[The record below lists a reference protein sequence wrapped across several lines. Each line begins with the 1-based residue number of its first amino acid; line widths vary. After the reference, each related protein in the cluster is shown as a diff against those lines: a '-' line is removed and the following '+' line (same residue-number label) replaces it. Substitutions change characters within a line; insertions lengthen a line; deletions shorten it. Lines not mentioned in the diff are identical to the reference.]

1 MGSPPSNAATKTGV
15 FNETLAL
22 SGTGTISGG
31 ASDVGTGYTVAG
43 MTLSDGFGAASNY
56 SIDGSVE
63 GDVTAKVVNISGSR
77 ADDGTTAVAS
87 SVFTTIETGT
97 GQTLN
102 LSGSATAAQSTP
114 GVGIT
119 VNTTSPGLTL
129 SDGSG
134 SASNYT
140 LTGGTH
146 TVDITATSAYI
157 TGTKVYDSFA
167 TVNSSV
173 LSLVDPSNPGASVTI
188 SGLSLIHI

>member
-31 ASDVGTGYTVAG
+31 SSDVGTGYTVTG

-56 SIDGSVE
+56 TIDGSVE
-63 GDVTAKVVNISGSR
+63 GDITRKVVNVSGSR
-77 ADDGTTAVAS
+77 ADDGTTAIAS
-87 SVFTTIETGT
+87 SVFDTIETGT

-114 GVGIT
+114 GIGIT
-119 VNTTSPGLTL
+119 VNTATPGLTL

-134 SASNYT
+134 LQQLYFNRWYSHS
-140 LTGGTH
+140 
-146 TVDITATSAYI
+146 
-157 TGTKVYDSFA
+157 
-167 TVNSSV
+167 
-173 LSLVDPSNPGASVTI
+173 
-188 SGLSLIHI
+188 

>member
-1 MGSPPSNAATKTGV
+1 MT
-15 FNETLAL
+15 
-22 SGTGTISGG
+22 
-31 ASDVGTGYTVAG
+31 G

-56 SIDGSVE
+56 TIDGSVE
-63 GDVTAKVVNISGSR
+63 GDITRKVVNVSGSR
-77 ADDGTTAVAS
+77 ADDGTTAIAS
-87 SVFTTIETGT
+87 SVFDTIETGT

-114 GVGIT
+114 GIGIT
-119 VNTTSPGLTL
+119 VNTATPGLTL
-129 SDGSG
+129 LDGSG

-157 TGTKVYDSFA
+157 TGSKVYDSFA

-173 LSLVDPSNPGASVTI
+173 LSLVDPAIQVQVLQLQVQELPVQLMLLTGYNNI
-188 SGLSLIHI
+188 S